1 MKIKDIK
8 REIDGAAPDLSEKIS
23 RAVDWNLIAESNAQT
38 SEQRGRGSACGGKKK
53 SFFDLFGRKPAVFA
67 LVACAA
73 LLVLVLPLV
82 LILGENKPVPQPV
95 RAAYDLMIDVN
106 PSVLLT
112 VDEGGKIVAQKGL
125 NEDGVVFLIK
135 KNYVGLDVDRATDE
149 LLAELKKLGFASPGS
164 TLRISAFDHATG
176 RIRDEVQ
183 YDVGRKIESLLGDS
197 VTTIF
202 LSDDEIDKI
211 EDYYKKNSVSEREKE
226 LIEAFAQKVL
236 DLARR
241 KIADVNEL
249 LAIVEKY
256 SGADEVYFTS
266 EEAARVIEIANKYNM
281 ELPFDPGKKISADDL
296 EDFADDLSDDVEDL
310 TEALEE
316 SDEWLDG
323 NDYAE
328 LWEEL
333 SELCKEEIFNHD
345 D

>member
-8 REIDGAAPDLSEKIS
+8 KEIDGAAPDLSEKIS
-23 RAVDWNLIAESNAQT
+23 RAVDWDLIAASNERSSAQK
-38 SEQRGRGSACGGKKK
+38 ERGKTCEKETKP
-53 SFFDLFGRKPAVFA
+53 FFALSRRKPAVFA
-67 LVACAA
+67 LVTCAA
-73 LLVLVLPLV
+73 LLGIVLPLV
-82 LILGENKPVPQPV
+82 LLFGERKPVPTPV

-112 VDEGGKIVAQKGL
+112 VDEDGKIIAQKGL

-135 KNYVGLDVDRATDE
+135 KIYVGLDVDRATDE
-149 LLAELKKLGFASPGS
+149 LLAELKKLGLANPGS

-176 RIRDEVQ
+176 KIRDEVQ
-183 YDVGRKIESLLGDS
+183 YGVEKKIENLLGGEI
-197 VTTIF
+197 TTIF
-202 LSDDEIDKI
+202 LSDYEIDKI
-211 EDYYKKNSVSEREKE
+211 KDYYEKNSVSEREKE
-226 LIEAFAQKVL
+226 LIESFAQKVL
-236 DLARR
+236 ELARR

-256 SGADEVYFTS
+256 SGADEIVFTA
-266 EEAARVIEIANKYNM
+266 EEIARIKEVAKKYNV
-281 ELPFDPGKKISADDL
+281 ELPFDPEGNVDADDL
-296 EDFADDLSDDVEDL
+296 EEFADDLSDDVEDL
-310 TEALEE
+310 VEALEE